1 MEVNTSEYQLG
12 QLDARVRSIE
22 ERNKHM
28 EAKIDKMYEVI
39 TRAGGSWRT
48 LVAVGAASA
57 AIGAVFVKVVEYMFK
72 LDS

>member
-1 MEVNTSEYQLG
+1 MEVKPEYQLD

-39 TRAGGSWRT
+39 TRAEGSWRT

>member
-1 MEVNTSEYQLG
+1 MEVKLEYQLG

-39 TRAGGSWRT
+39 TRAEGSWRT

>member
-1 MEVNTSEYQLG
+1 MEVKPEYQLG
-12 QLDARVRSIE
+12 QLDVRVRSIE

-39 TRAGGSWRT
+39 TRAEGSWRT

>member
-1 MEVNTSEYQLG
+1 MSEYQLG

-39 TRAGGSWRT
+39 TRAEGSWRT

>member
-39 TRAGGSWRT
+39 TRAEGSWRT

>member
-1 MEVNTSEYQLG
+1 MEVKLEYQLG

>member
-22 ERNKHM
+22 ERNRHM

-39 TRAGGSWRT
+39 TRAEGSWRT

>member
-1 MEVNTSEYQLG
+1 MEVKLEYQLG
-12 QLDARVRSIE
+12 HLDARVRSIE

>member
-1 MEVNTSEYQLG
+1 MEVKPEYQLG

-28 EAKIDKMYEVI
+28 DAKIDKMYEVI
-39 TRAGGSWRT
+39 TRAEGSWRT

>member
-1 MEVNTSEYQLG
+1 MEVNMSEYQLG

-39 TRAGGSWRT
+39 TRAEGSWRT

-57 AIGAVFVKVVEYMFK
+57 AVGAIFAKVVGYLLK
-72 LDS
+72 

>member
-1 MEVNTSEYQLG
+1 MEVKPEYQLG

-39 TRAGGSWRT
+39 TRAEGSWRT

>member
-1 MEVNTSEYQLG
+1 MEVNMSEYQLG
-12 QLDARVRSIE
+12 QLDARVQSIE

-39 TRAGGSWRT
+39 TRAEGSWRT

-57 AIGAVFVKVVEYMFK
+57 AVGAIFAKAVGYFIK
-72 LDS
+72 